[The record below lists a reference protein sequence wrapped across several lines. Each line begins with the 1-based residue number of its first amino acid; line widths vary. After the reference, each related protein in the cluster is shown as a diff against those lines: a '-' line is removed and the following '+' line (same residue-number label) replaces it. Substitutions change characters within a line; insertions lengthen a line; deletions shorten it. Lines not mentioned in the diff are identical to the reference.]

1 MQLWQFWFLKLK
13 RSQTT
18 ILSLSIFC
26 HTFAQFEVKIV
37 AKNLQI
43 FPRYNTKYQPQFSE
57 PFVKEK
63 TNGAQKNIFAHISTY
78 VCYIIHSEL
87 KYAKKGAI

>member
-57 PFVKEK
+57 PFVKK
-63 TNGAQKNIFAHISTY
+63 KPMVLKKHFFCICISTL
-78 VCYIIHSEL
+78 CL
-87 KYAKKGAI
+87 

>member
-57 PFVKEK
+57 PFVKKK
-63 TNGAQKNIFAHISTY
+63 TNGAQKTFFLHMY
-78 VCYIIHSEL
+78 FYIMFVTVYTKS
-87 KYAKKGAI
+87 